1 MKTGKEPRNSMHRK
15 GHAFFNRRAALL
27 LLVLLVTALVLVS
40 CSKGAGASPPNFII
54 IFTDD
59 QGYGDMGCT
68 GASGFQTPN
77 LDRLAASGIRFT
89 DFYVPA
95 TVCTPSRAGLLT
107 GCYPKRVGLHE
118 AVLFPF
124 SQHGLNPEE
133 TILPEWLKPLG
144 YTSACVGK
152 WHLGHKPE
160 FMPNNQGFDYFYG
173 VPYSNDMDAYI
184 YKNPPFNSPPLPL
197 YENEEHI
204 VAGPDQRYLTRKYTE
219 AAVSFIQKHKER
231 PFLLYLAHSM
241 PHLPWHVSEKFKDSS
256 ALGLYGD
263 VIQEI
268 DWSVGEILATLEETG
283 LVESTLVLFTS
294 DNGPVL
300 MENSGSAGPLR
311 GRKATTWEGGQ
322 RVPCLVSW
330 PGTIPE
336 GKICKALTTTM
347 DLVPTFIKL
356 AGGEIPEDHT
366 FDGYDIQTLLMNP
379 LTAETAYEAFYY
391 YSRDGK
397 PEAVRSGKWKLHIEK
412 SRGWDTALGPFPVS
426 LYDLSRDIGESNNLA
441 DENPQIVERLTRK
454 IREFDEQLTKESRP
468 AGRLQ

>member
-1 MKTGKEPRNSMHRK
+1 MRCK
-15 GHAFFNRRAALL
+15 GYTFSTRWAALA
-27 LLVLLVTALVLVS
+27 LLVSLVTAVFLVS
-40 CSKGAGASPPNFII
+40 CTKDTGPNPPNFII

-59 QGYGDMGCT
+59 QGYGDLGSY
-68 GASGFQTPN
+68 GALGFQTPN

-124 SQHGLNPEE
+124 SEHGLNPAE
-133 TILPEWLKPLG
+133 TTLPERLKPLG

-173 VPYSNDMDAYI
+173 VPYSNDMDGYV

-197 YENEEHI
+197 YENEEQI
-204 VAGPDQRYLTRKYTE
+204 EEGPDQRYLTRKYTE
-219 AAVSFIQKHKER
+219 AAVSFIQKNKGR

-241 PHLPWHVSEKFKDSS
+241 PHLPWHVSGKFKNSS
-256 ALGLYGD
+256 DLGLYGD

-268 DWSVGEILATLEETG
+268 DWSVGEILRTLEETG
-283 LVESTLVLFTS
+283 LAESTLLLFTS

-300 MENSGSAGPLR
+300 RENSGSAGPLR

-336 GKICKALTTTM
+336 GKICTALATTM
-347 DLVPTFIKL
+347 DLVPTFVRL
-356 AGGEIPEDHT
+356 AGGRIPEDHKI
-366 FDGYDIQTLLMNP
+366 DGYDIQALLMHP

-397 PEAVRSGKWKLHIEK
+397 PEAVRSGRWKLHIEK
-412 SRGWDTALGPFPVS
+412 SRGWDKTQGPFPVS
-426 LYDLSRDIGESNNLA
+426 LYDLERDIGETTNLA
-441 DENPQIVERLTRK
+441 DENPQIVERLK
-454 IREFDEQLTKESRP
+454 IQIRQFDEQLDKESRP
-468 AGRLQ
+468 AGYLQ